1 MSDLSRDK
9 WPRRRFLRQLTGQQG
24 RVRGEHGL
32 HSNRPVQR
40 SEKAF
45 LDLKIFPAGPWERWV
60 LPEPEASYLE
70 VSLLGH

>member
-1 MSDLSRDK
+1 M
-9 WPRRRFLRQLTGQQG
+9 
-24 RVRGEHGL
+24 GL
-32 HSNRPVQR
+32 HSNRPGQR

-45 LDLKIFPAGPWERWV
+45 LDLKICPAGPWERWV